1 MIKKLRFILPALAL
15 SGVIAFWLTPH
26 YSEEDESYY
35 RAVFCSIDHSDP
47 TFFLR
52 DMENL
57 VEGGNSDYAL
67 HKNHYIPALGERMLS
82 TWKKLSTQEQSAI
95 IEDQQRCREI
105 MGEKQH

>member
-15 SGVIAFWLTPH
+15 SGVIAYWLTPH
-26 YSEEDESYY
+26 YSDEDESYY

-47 TFFLR
+47 QFFLR

-67 HKNHYIPALGERMLS
+67 RKNHYIPALGERMLS
-82 TWKKLSTQEQSAI
+82 TWRKLSTREQSAI
-95 IEDQQRCREI
+95 IEDQQLCREI